1 MDLEKTLIGSDHS
14 AQYGWRHVKRP
25 GLDQLLERLS
35 SYYEIVI
42 FSENEVEVVQDLL
55 MNIDPQS
62 KTHKL
67 GASAAESRD
76 GIMLKRLDLMNR
88 DQSRIILIDDSEKAS
103 SLFPRNTLLVKPYV
117 DTTDQS
123 DTALLDLI
131 PLLQAF
137 IHDQSTDFR
146 DTIDDLG
153 TYCTYIDTDINIYHP
168 YQIMDN
174 TVIIFYSTLPIISL
188 PFALLYLI

>member
-1 MDLEKTLIGSDHS
+1 
-14 AQYGWRHVKRP
+14 
-25 GLDQLLERLS
+25 
-35 SYYEIVI
+35 
-42 FSENEVEVVQDLL
+42 
-55 MNIDPQS
+55 
-62 KTHKL
+62 
-67 GASAAESRD
+67 
-76 GIMLKRLDLMNR
+76 MLKRLDLMNR

-174 TVIIFYSTLPIISL
+174 TMIIFCSTLPIISL
-188 PFALLYLI
+188 PFALLYFRLGWIILDKIRLHYTVLYHIMLYHIILYYIIFS